1 MLSFLVLDDAQT
13 RGVGT
18 RFWRPTLTK
27 NGSLVVFFSN
37 LSFSYTD
44 LFLKCEVQSETV
56 FK

>member
-44 LFLKCEVQSETV
+44 LFLKCEVQS
-56 FK
+56 